1 MAEPGDG
8 TRYQT
13 LSYRNDTW
21 YGSTYWTGPDWTR
34 VGLDWH
40 HPGEDTPSVRRFTA
54 PADGKVT
61 IGGRVYKAHLD
72 GDGVR
77 VLVRHN
83 AQTVWQAEIEG
94 KDDKGLEP
102 NLTLDVH
109 QGDAIRFIVHKRG
122 QIFCDTTRWDPV
134 VTYADG
140 REFRASQGFST
151 EKQGAG
157 GWSYELEADSSNKTG
172 LPTVTAFGLDGG
184 LRTEVTRVDQPLV
197 FSDRDSL
204 PLFVV
209 ADGRDESGVA
219 LAMSPKGPWQFSASL
234 GKDGRLRIGFDIPAG
249 ADVANGPPG
258 TSSPLPR
265 LAFGAYRGSWMAG
278 VTMLDRLL
286 RQSPAAGFDALAKQV
301 AEAIRRTSPLTADL
315 TAELD
320 FWAMLQAEWQREDKL
335 TRPAD

>member
-1 MAEPGDG
+1 MAAHFATEPADSLVRQLEVADSPNGGEGMGLPAACDLAAGAGVCASGSANRSIRHGGRPTRIPLGAWTFRVAEPGDG

-102 NLTLDVH
+102 NLTLDVR

-157 GWSYELEADSSNKTG
+157 GWSYEMEADSSNKTG
-172 LPTVTAFGLDGG
+172 LPTVT
-184 LRTEVTRVDQPLV
+184 P
-197 FSDRDSL
+197 
-204 PLFVV
+204 
-209 ADGRDESGVA
+209 
-219 LAMSPKGPWQFSASL
+219 SAST
-234 GKDGRLRIGFDIPAG
+234 
-249 ADVANGPPG
+249 VVCE
-258 TSSPLPR
+258 PR
-265 LAFGAYRGSWMAG
+265 QPVS
-278 VTMLDRLL
+278 
-286 RQSPAAGFDALAKQV
+286 
-301 AEAIRRTSPLTADL
+301 TSPWFSPTA
-315 TAELD
+315 TV
-320 FWAMLQAEWQREDKL
+320 FRCSWWRTGG
-335 TRPAD
+335 TRAAWPWPCRRRARGNSALR

>member
-1 MAEPGDG
+1 MKDTVQRLASTAAAFLVVVAAARAAQPAGPPPSADRAEQTVTDDRGLLARCFAAEPADALVSQLEAGPSPGAGTGLVLRRHARWLPEPGFVLLDGELVDTGNPAGKTGPIPLGEWTFRVAEPGDG
-8 TRYQT
+8 TRYQL

-77 VLVRHN
+77 VFIRHN
-83 AQTVWQAEIEG
+83 AQAVWQAEIEG

-109 QGDAIRFIVHKRG
+109 QGDGIRFVVHKRG

-140 REFRASQGFST
+140 RQFRASQGFST

-157 GWSYELEADSSNKTG
+157 GWSYELQADPSNTTG
-172 LPTVTAFGLDGG
+172 LPTVYAFGLDGG
-184 LRTEVTRVDQPLV
+184 LRTEVTNVDQSV
-197 FSDRDSL
+197 
-204 PLFVV
+204 
-209 ADGRDESGVA
+209 
-219 LAMSPKGPWQFSASL
+219 
-234 GKDGRLRIGFDIPAG
+234 
-249 ADVANGPPG
+249 
-258 TSSPLPR
+258 
-265 LAFGAYRGSWMAG
+265 
-278 VTMLDRLL
+278 
-286 RQSPAAGFDALAKQV
+286 
-301 AEAIRRTSPLTADL
+301 
-315 TAELD
+315 
-320 FWAMLQAEWQREDKL
+320 
-335 TRPAD
+335 

>member
-1 MAEPGDG
+1 MAVDDRELLAGTLPRNPQTRSSANWRRPRRRASDGGLTLRRHATWLPEPGFVLLDGELVNAGDTTGKAARVPLGEWTFRVAEPGDG

-61 IGGRVYKAHLD
+61 VGGRVFKAHLD

-77 VLVRHN
+77 VFIRHN

-109 QGDAIRFIVHKRG
+109 KGDAIRFVVHKRG

-140 REFRASQGFST
+140 PQFRASQGFST

-157 GWSYELEADSSNKTG
+157 GWSYEMEADPSNKTG
-172 LPTVTAFGLDGG
+172 LPTVYAFGLDGG
-184 LRTEVTRVDQPLV
+184 LRSEAINVDQAV
-197 FSDRDSL
+197 D
-204 PLFVV
+204 
-209 ADGRDESGVA
+209 
-219 LAMSPKGPWQFSASL
+219 
-234 GKDGRLRIGFDIPAG
+234 
-249 ADVANGPPG
+249 
-258 TSSPLPR
+258 
-265 LAFGAYRGSWMAG
+265 
-278 VTMLDRLL
+278 LL
-286 RQSPAAGFDALAKQV
+286 RQRQSSPDCSSRTAGTRAASRWPF
-301 AEAIRRTSPLTADL
+301 
-315 TAELD
+315 
-320 FWAMLQAEWQREDKL
+320 
-335 TRPAD
+335 RPKDRGSSTFR